1 MKTKKQIIIVGSL
14 ALALGVVW
22 ILLYAFNIL
31 LYAENKLQ
39 DALYQR
45 PGIVSPDIYVL
56 GIDEES
62 LSDRTG
68 DYMTGGLGPFNT
80 WTREDFAAIINKLN
94 EDPEARPAAIG
105 IDVVFSAHK
114 TPEEDQALAEAAK
127 NNGNVVTAS
136 MARFGTDLNEDMT
149 GLVNVIRVYEEPYEE
164 LAAVTD
170 IGHISTET
178 DKDNVFR
185 HGIYSLSLPDG
196 NSVDAF
202 SVKLLQKY
210 YDYWEMGEVTKP
222 DLMKGSRFY
231 VPFTGKPGD
240 YYGNANSGTSVIR
253 LLRGEIDPAMFAGG
267 IVMIGPYSYGMMDSY
282 FTPMD
287 ATVQM
292 HGVEIHANIVN
303 ALMDENF
310 KRYTPRILELLILI
324 LGILVCY
331 LCAMRFDLR
340 FTAPAALL
348 LSALYVFG
356 TRLLYDNVGY
366 ITTLIYPVGGVL
378 TIYIF
383 SVAVKYILERIEK
396 QKIKSIFQ
404 KYVDPKLVDKLI
416 ESGEADNNDVGKAK
430 DIAVLFVDVR
440 GFTPMSER
448 LKDSPDTVVRILNE
462 YLELTSRSV
471 FDSGGSVDKF
481 IGDATMALFNGFVPL
496 DDYVY
501 KAVCGAWA
509 IVQGSADLNNDI
521 MEKYGVNVGF
531 GVGVNCGPAVV
542 GNLGPSFRKDFT
554 AIGDTVNTAA
564 RLESN
569 AKAGTVLIGPEVYE
583 RLKDRIEVEPI
594 GEIPLKGKS
603 IGLMVYRLTG
613 IEKVGRKDQEG

>member
-1 MKTKKQIIIVGSL
+1 MKNTKQFLIISGL
-14 ALALGVVW
+14 ACVLCLIW
-22 ILLYAFNIL
+22 ILLYLFDVL
-31 LYAENKLQ
+31 LYAENRLQ

-45 PGIVSPDIYVL
+45 PGVVSPDIFVL
-56 GIDEES
+56 GIDEET

-68 DYMTGGLGPFNT
+68 DNMTGGLGQFNT
-80 WTREDFAAIINKLN
+80 WSRKDFAAIINKLN
-94 EDPEARPAAIG
+94 EDPEAKPAAIG

-114 TPEEDQALAEAAK
+114 TPEEDLALAEAAR
-127 NNGNVVTAS
+127 NGGNVVTAS
-136 MARFGTDLNEDMT
+136 MARYGTDLNEDMT
-149 GLVNVIRVYEEPYEE
+149 GFVNVIRVYEEPYEE
-164 LAAVTD
+164 LAEVTD
-170 IGHISTET
+170 IGHISTEM
-178 DKDNVFR
+178 DKDNIFR
-185 HGIYSLSLPDG
+185 HGIYRLNLPDG
-196 NSVDAF
+196 RDVDAF

-210 YDYWEMGEVTKP
+210 YNYWDMGTITEP
-222 DLMKGSRFY
+222 DLMRGSKFY

-267 IVMIGPYSYGMMDSY
+267 IVLIGPYSYGMMDSY

-292 HGVEIHANIVN
+292 HGVEIHANIIN

-310 KRYTPRILELLILI
+310 KRYIPRVAGLLILL
-324 LGILVCY
+324 LGIIICY
-331 LCAMRFDLR
+331 LCAMRLDLR
-340 FTAPAALL
+340 ITAPAVLL
-348 LSALYVFG
+348 LSTLYVFG
-356 TRLLYDNVGY
+356 ARLLYDNAGY
-366 ITTLIYPVGGVL
+366 ITTLIYPIGGVM

-396 QKIKSIFQ
+396 QKIKGIFQ
-404 KYVDPKLVDKLI
+404 KYVDPKLVEKLI
-416 ESGEADNNDVGKAK
+416 ESGEADNNDVGKTK

-448 LKDSPDTVVRILNE
+448 LKDEPETVVRILNE
-462 YLELTSRSV
+462 YLELTSRSI
-471 FDSGGSVDKF
+471 FDNGGSVDKF

-509 IVQGSADLNNDI
+509 IVQGSKDLNDDI
-521 MEKYGVNVGF
+521 MAKYGVNVGF

-554 AIGDTVNTAA
+554 AIGDTVNTSA

-583 RLKDRIEVEPI
+583 RLKDRIEAEPI

-603 IGLMVYRLTG
+603 IGLMVYQLTAIG
-613 IEKVGRKDQEG
+613 KAE